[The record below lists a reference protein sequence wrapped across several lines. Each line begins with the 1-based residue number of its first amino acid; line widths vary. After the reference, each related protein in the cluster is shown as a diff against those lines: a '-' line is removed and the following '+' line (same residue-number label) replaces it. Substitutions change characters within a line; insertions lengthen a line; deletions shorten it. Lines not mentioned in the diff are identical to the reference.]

1 MPSFKYEGFDRA
13 GARVSGNLDADSLSD
28 ARYQL
33 KSEGYLLKSIEEET
47 FEAKSILASNKVSL
61 SDIEFL
67 TTELSVLL
75 DAGVKIDKGIELLRK
90 SNRKPGLAFLLDT
103 LSKEI
108 RSGKQLSQA
117 LAKIENVFDP
127 LYINLVSIGEA
138 TGKLPDVF
146 RNIATDLSF
155 KRDLQQKVIQAL
167 TYPAVILFVCIS
179 AILFIFNYIVPNM
192 ESLFSSNMDLPI
204 YTQLLLSSSVW
215 MRKHQLFL
223 AAAIVV
229 LIAVFM
235 SVRKNTSVQQF
246 IQKIS
251 LSIPVLSSS
260 IVLIERIRFNS
271 GLSMMLNAGI
281 AVDQALE
288 FSSRNI
294 KNLVIRR
301 EIDIAIQKVKRGELL
316 SAALRQTCLFPLF
329 FASLLAVGE
338 ESGELSRIFSEIA
351 QRSQREFS
359 SWVTRVT
366 SLLEPLLILVM
377 GGLVGGVVVI
387 MMLSITGASDA
398 GLQ

>member
-1 MPSFKYEGFDRA
+1 MANFKYEGFDRS
-13 GARVSGNLDADSLSD
+13 GARVSGTIEADSIVD
-28 ARYQL
+28 AREEL
-33 KSEGYLLKSIEEET
+33 KSHGYLLKSIQEEKLET
-47 FEAKSILASNKVSL
+47 KSLFATNKLSL
-61 SDIEFL
+61 SDVEFL

-90 SNRKPGLAFLLDT
+90 TNRKPGLAFLLDR

-117 LAKIENVFDP
+117 LATVDDVFDP

-138 TGKLPDVF
+138 TGKLPEIF
-146 RNIATDLSF
+146 RSIAADLSF
-155 KRDLQQKVIQAL
+155 RRDLQQKVIQAL
-167 TYPAVILFVCIS
+167 TYPMVILLVCVS

-192 ESLFSSNMDLPI
+192 ESLFSSRMDLPV
-204 YTQLLLSSSVW
+204 YTKLLLSSSVW
-215 MRKHQLFL
+215 MREYQLFL
-223 AAAIVV
+223 GAAIIMLVGV
-229 LIAVFM
+229 LM
-235 SVRKNTSVQQF
+235 SVRKNHAVQQF
-246 IQKIS
+246 MQKVS
-251 LSIPVLSSS
+251 LRIPVVGSSV
-260 IVLIERIRFNS
+260 VLVERIRFNS

-294 KNLVIRR
+294 RNMLIRR
-301 EIDIAIQKVKRGELL
+301 EIEIAIQKVKRGELL
-316 SAALRQTCLFPLF
+316 SASLRQSCLFPLF

-338 ESGELSRIFSEIA
+338 ESGELSRIFAEIA

-359 SWVTRVT
+359 TWVTRVT

-387 MMLSITGASDA
+387 MMLSITGTSDV
-398 GLQ
+398 GL

>member
-1 MPSFKYEGFDRA
+1 MPVFNYEGFDRS
-13 GARVSGNLDADSLSD
+13 GARVSGDVEADSLEA
-28 ARYQL
+28 ARQQL
-33 KSEGYLLKSIEEET
+33 KQHGFLLKKIQEDKPA
-47 FEAKSILASNKVSL
+47 AKSLLSSDKVSL

-75 DAGVKIDKGIELLRK
+75 DAGLKIDKGIELLRK
-90 SNRKPGLAFLLDT
+90 SNKKPSLAALLDK
-103 LSKEI
+103 LSREI

-117 LAKIENVFDP
+117 LAAANDVFDP

-167 TYPAVILFVCIS
+167 TYPMVILLVCIS
-179 AILFIFNYIVPNM
+179 AIIFIFNYIVPNM
-192 ESLFSSNMDLPI
+192 ESLFSASMDLPV

-215 MRKHQLFL
+215 MRKYQLFL
-223 AAAIVV
+223 AAGIGVV
-229 LIAVFM
+229 IAVFV
-235 SVRKNTSVQQF
+235 SVRKKPSVQQ
-246 IQKIS
+246 S
-251 LSIPVLSSS
+251 LQRLALQLPVFSSA
-260 IVLIERIRFNS
+260 VLLVERIRFNS
-271 GLSMMLNAGI
+271 GLSMMLNAGV

-288 FSSRNI
+288 LSAGNIRNAI
-294 KNLVIRR
+294 IRR
-301 EIDIAIQKVKRGELL
+301 EVEIAIQKVKRGELL
-316 SAALRQTCLFPLF
+316 SAALRQTRLFPLF

-338 ESGELSRIFSEIA
+338 ESGELSRIFNEIA

-359 SWVTRVT
+359 NWVTRMT

-387 MMLSITGASDA
+387 MMLSITGTSDA
-398 GLQ
+398 GL